1 VPSREKN
8 GVIKLHEGAE
18 LLGKKARNAQESV
31 KGDNLL
37 FMKTWLAQVHEPED
51 FLLQEKT

>member
-37 FMKTWLAQVHEPED
+37 FMKTWLAQVREPED